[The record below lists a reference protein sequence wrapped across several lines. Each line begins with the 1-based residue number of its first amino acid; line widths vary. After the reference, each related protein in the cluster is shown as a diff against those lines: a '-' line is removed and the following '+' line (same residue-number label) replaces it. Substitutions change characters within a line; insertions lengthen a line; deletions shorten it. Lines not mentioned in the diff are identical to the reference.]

1 MLQSPN
7 QAASFAER
15 IIEIVSEPLE
25 VDGHLI
31 VVGTSVGIAI
41 APADG
46 EEAEVLLRN
55 ADIALY
61 RAKFDGRGAYRFFEA
76 GMDEALRERRKL
88 ELDLRRALERNEF
101 FLVYQPLVDA
111 QTEELRG
118 VEALLRWKHPT
129 RGVLSPN
136 EFISLA
142 EETGLIVGIGEW
154 VLKKACKDA
163 VTWPSD
169 IRLAVNLS
177 PVQFKSFKV
186 AAAVVAALDRSGL
199 VPSRLELEV
208 TESVLLSEDEATLA
222 ILHQLHGLGV
232 RIVLDDFGTGYSSLS
247 YLRSFP
253 FDKIKIDR
261 SFVQAMTGT
270 DESSAIVRAI
280 AGLGSNLGIV
290 TTAEGVENFQQL
302 EQIRE
307 HGCIEAQGYYFSE
320 PVSKETMD
328 RIILKRSVAA

>member
-1 MLQSPN
+1 
-7 QAASFAER
+7 
-15 IIEIVSEPLE
+15 
-25 VDGHLI
+25 
-31 VVGTSVGIAI
+31 
-41 APADG
+41 
-46 EEAEVLLRN
+46 
-55 ADIALY
+55 
-61 RAKFDGRGAYRFFEA
+61 
-76 GMDEALRERRKL
+76 LRERRKL
-88 ELDLRRALERNEF
+88 ELDLRQALDRNEF

-118 VEALLRWKHPT
+118 VEALLRWKHPN
-129 RGVLSPN
+129 RGVVSPN
-136 EFISLA
+136 EFIPLA

-154 VLKKACKDA
+154 VLKTACEDA

-177 PVQFKSFKV
+177 PVQFKSFKL
-186 AAAVVAALDRSGL
+186 AAAVVAALARSGL
-199 VPSRLELEV
+199 LPSRLELEI
-208 TESVLLSEDEATLA
+208 TESVLLSENEATLA
-222 ILHQLHGLGV
+222 ILHQIHGLGV

-280 AGLGSNLGIV
+280 AGLGSNLGII

-302 EQIRE
+302 EKIRE
-307 HGCIEAQGYYFSE
+307 HGCVEAQGYYFSE
-320 PVSKETMD
+320 PVLKEAMD